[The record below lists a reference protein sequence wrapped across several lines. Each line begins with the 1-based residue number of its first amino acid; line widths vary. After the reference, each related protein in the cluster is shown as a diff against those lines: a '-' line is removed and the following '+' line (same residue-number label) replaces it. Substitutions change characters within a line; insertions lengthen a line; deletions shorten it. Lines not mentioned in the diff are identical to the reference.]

1 LLYRAKKRFIPEVV
15 AGAGLVSASSS
26 LRPSVRRE
34 LVALAQS
41 ARGIAV
47 LDLQTKN
54 VPLAR
59 FLYIFSLQVMSTGS
73 EHRRIEGSNADPRLK
88 RQNPAIG
95 GVCCF
100 GCGGRIPTLANKT
113 LLVVKHTRL
122 EALELRWRQ
131 RI

>member
-1 LLYRAKKRFIPEVV
+1 MDWDKV
-15 AGAGLVSASSS
+15 AGAGLVSA
-26 LRPSVRRE
+26 LRAPPAPACGLWLSVRRE

-41 ARGIAV
+41 ARGFAV

-100 GCGGRIPTLANKT
+100 GCGGTHCCPILVIESQTLSAPSIQN
-113 LLVVKHTRL
+113 
-122 EALELRWRQ
+122 
-131 RI
+131 